1 MATATIQVAYE
12 AETSSLKATVNEI
25 NQINDKVV
33 EGAQKAAKQSSDA
46 FKKVGES
53 ITGAFAGENVKK
65 ALNNINLESLK
76 LDFINS
82 PTNLIWPS
90 RLIPFIF
97 NINATVIS
105 GEGIFTVESIIKKN
119 RLVLSL
125 RGLKEVKETSFYKA

>member
-76 LDFINS
+76 LVKTL
-82 PTNLIWPS
+82 PKVG
-90 RLIPFIF
+90 
-97 NINATVIS
+97 AEVIKLANTAADI
-105 GEGIFTVESIIKKN
+105 GKLEE
-119 RLVLSL
+119 
-125 RGLKEVKETSFYKA
+125 